1 VVARERDRHARA
13 DDLGLIAK
21 RKSMQKSRP
30 KKLKKARSGLKK
42 RKMKPTVLSPL
53 RAHQANFDRKWILL
67 DFEKLN

>member
-1 VVARERDRHARA
+1 
-13 DDLGLIAK
+13 
-21 RKSMQKSRP
+21 MQKSRA